1 MIPDSI
7 IKIGRGAFWGCRFP
21 ENLKSNIISM
31 FGEEV
36 FSPYDLLASLKEE
49 ERKMKGKTTAE

>member
-1 MIPDSI
+1 
-7 IKIGRGAFWGCRFP
+7 
-21 ENLKSNIISM
+21 M